1 MRQQAD
7 GENTLDLTTNREKS
21 QTQGDQTARERWR
34 TKGMKDMPDQRHC
47 DKVNDGRG
55 ESKED
60 FTYFYTC
67 YYITKKGC
75 EI

>member
-1 MRQQAD
+1 
-7 GENTLDLTTNREKS
+7 
-21 QTQGDQTARERWR
+21 
-34 TKGMKDMPDQRHC
+34 MKDMPDQRHC

-67 YYITKKGC
+67 YYITKTGC
-75 EI
+75 EIWDCNHGGRVATRVKWLVK